1 MITLSSLISL
11 LQTAL
16 PLEGEQGGG
25 LSYSFLQ
32 HYWCFVVA
40 LLGAILVFLL
50 FVQGAN
56 SVAGSLGQTEQGRRL
71 IYNSTGRKW
80 EFTFTTLVTF
90 GGAFF
95 ASYPLFYSTS
105 FGGAYW
111 LWMLILFTFVVQAV
125 SYEFQNKIGNFLGP
139 KTFQFCLTL
148 NGILGPLLLGGA
160 VATFF
165 EGSNFIVEKGNLL
178 ALPALTGE
186 GSGEG
191 LPVISHWA
199 NASHGLDALLNPWVL
214 VFGFAVVFLAR
225 TLGIL
230 YVMNNIDDED
240 IRSRGSVRLIGSAV
254 PFVILFVAYLVHLL
268 MKDGYAY
275 DPATG
280 IIFMEP
286 YKYLHNLLDMWY
298 LLVILLIGVV
308 LVLYGIAIEIFG
320 RSTSQRSTFNS
331 QLNKGIW
338 PAGIGTVLTVLALL
352 LCSAWNNTAYYPS
365 TADLQSS
372 LTMQN
377 SCSSEF
383 TLRTMFYV
391 SLLVP
396 FVLAYIVYAWRAI
409 DRKKLTREELDESS
423 HAY

>member
-1 MITLSSLISL
+1 M
-11 LQTAL
+11 
-16 PLEGEQGGG
+16 
-25 LSYSFLQ
+25 SYEFLQ
-32 HYWCFVVA
+32 HYWCFVVS

-56 SVAGSLGQTEQGRRL
+56 SVASSLGWTEEGKRL
-71 IYNSTGRKW
+71 VYNSTGRKW

-95 ASYPLFYSTS
+95 ASFPLFYSTS

-111 LWMLILFTFVVQAV
+111 LWMLILFTFVLQAV

-139 KTFQFCLTL
+139 KTFQFFLTL
-148 NGILGPLLLGGA
+148 NGIVGPLLLGGA
-160 VATFF
+160 IATFF
-165 EGSNFIVEKGNLL
+165 EGSNFIIEKNNLVDIQ
-178 ALPALTGE
+178 ALT
-186 GSGEG
+186 
-191 LPVISHWA
+191 PIISRWA

-225 TLGIL
+225 VLGIL
-230 YVMNNIDDED
+230 YVMNNINDED
-240 IRSRGSVRLIGSAV
+240 IRSRGSVRLIGAAV

-268 MKDGYAY
+268 LKEGFAY

-286 YKYLHNLLDMWY
+286 FKYLNNFISMWY
-298 LLVILLIGVV
+298 LLIILLIGVV
-308 LVLYGIAIEIFG
+308 LVLFGIGKTIVSKDYIG
-320 RSTSQRSTFNS
+320 
-331 QLNKGIW
+331 GIW

-372 LTMQN
+372 LTLQN

-383 TLRTMFYV
+383 TLTTMFYV

-396 FVLAYIVYAWRAI
+396 FVLAYIVYAWHVI
-409 DRKKLTREELDESS
+409 DAKKLDKDDIKND

>member
-1 MITLSSLISL
+1 MTY
-11 LQTAL
+11 
-16 PLEGEQGGG
+16 E
-25 LSYSFLQ
+25 FLQ
-32 HYWCFVVA
+32 HYWCFIVS

-56 SVAGSLGQTEQGRRL
+56 SVARSLGYTEEGRRL
-71 IYNSTGRKW
+71 VYNSTGRKW

-95 ASYPLFYSTS
+95 ASFPLFYSTS

-111 LWMLILFTFVVQAV
+111 LWMIILFTFVLQAV
-125 SYEFQNKIGNFLGP
+125 SYEFQNKIGNILGP
-139 KTFQFCLTL
+139 KTFQFFLTL
-148 NGILGPLLLGGA
+148 NGIVGPLLLGGA

-165 EGSNFIVEKGNLL
+165 EGSNFIIEKNNLID
-178 ALPALTGE
+178 ATALT
-186 GSGEG
+186 
-191 LPVISHWA
+191 PIISRWA

-214 VFGFAVVFLAR
+214 IFGFAVVFLAR
-225 TLGIL
+225 VLGIL
-230 YVMNNIDDED
+230 YVMNNVNDED
-240 IRSRGSVRLIGSAV
+240 IRSRGSVRLIGAAV
-254 PFVILFVAYLVHLL
+254 PFVVLFVAYLVHLL
-268 MKDGYAY
+268 LKEGFAVDDMGRIY
-275 DPATG
+275 
-280 IIFMEP
+280 MEP
-286 YKYLHNLLDMWY
+286 YKYLNNFIEMWY
-298 LLVILLIGVV
+298 LLILLLIGVV
-308 LVLYGIAIEIFG
+308 LVLFGIGKTIVSKDYIG
-320 RSTSQRSTFNS
+320 
-331 QLNKGIW
+331 GIW

-372 LTMQN
+372 LTLQN

-409 DRKKLTREELDESS
+409 DAKKLDKDEIQND

>member
-1 MITLSSLISL
+1 MTY
-11 LQTAL
+11 
-16 PLEGEQGGG
+16 E
-25 LSYSFLQ
+25 FLQ

-40 LLGAILVFLL
+40 LLGALLVFLL

-56 SVAGSLGQTEQGRRL
+56 SCIRSLGWTEEGKRL
-71 IYNSTGRKW
+71 VLNSTGRKW

-111 LWMLILFTFVVQAV
+111 LWMIILFTFVLQAV
-125 SYEFQNKIGNFLGP
+125 SYEFQNKLGNFLGP
-139 KTFQFCLTL
+139 RTFQFFLIL
-148 NGILGPLLLGGA
+148 NGLLGPLLLGGA

-165 EGSNFIVEKGNLL
+165 EGSNFIIEKNNLID
-178 ALPALTGE
+178 A
-186 GSGEG
+186 GSFT
-191 LPVISHWA
+191 PIISRWA

-214 VFGFAVVFLAR
+214 VFGLAVMFLAR
-225 TLGIL
+225 ILGIL
-230 YVMNNIDDED
+230 YVMNNVDDED
-240 IRSRGSVRLIGSAV
+240 IRSRGSVRLLGNTI
-254 PFVILFVAYLVHLL
+254 PFLILFVAYLVHLL
-268 MKDGYAY
+268 LKDGFAY
-275 DPATG
+275 NEAG
-280 IIFMEP
+280 VIFMEP
-286 YKYLHNLLDMWY
+286 YKYLNNFIDMWY
-298 LLVILLIGVV
+298 LLILLLIGVV
-308 LVLYGIAIEIFG
+308 LVLFGIGKTIVSKDYIG
-320 RSTSQRSTFNS
+320 
-331 QLNKGIW
+331 GIW

-352 LCSAWNNTAYYPS
+352 LCSAWNHTAYYPS

-372 LTMQN
+372 LTMAN

-409 DRKKLTREELDESS
+409 DKKKLDKQEIIDD

>member
-1 MITLSSLISL
+1 MTYEFLQQYWWFLVSL
-11 LQTAL
+11 LGSL
-16 PLEGEQGGG
+16 
-25 LSYSFLQ
+25 
-32 HYWCFVVA
+32 
-40 LLGAILVFLL
+40 LVFLL

-56 SVAGSLGQTEQGRRL
+56 SLVGSLGDDAEGRRL
-71 IYNSTGRKW
+71 VINSTGRKW

-111 LWMLILFTFVVQAV
+111 LWMIILFTFVVQAV

-139 KTFQFCLTL
+139 RTFQFCLTL

-165 EGSNFIVEKGNLL
+165 EGSNFIVEKENLISG
-178 ALPALTGE
+178 AALT
-186 GSGEG
+186 
-191 LPVISHWA
+191 PVISHWA

-230 YVMNNIDDED
+230 YVMNNVADED
-240 IRSRGSVRLIGSAV
+240 IRSRGSVRLIGAAV

-268 MKDGYAY
+268 TKDGFAY

-298 LLVILLIGVV
+298 LLIILIIGVV

-320 RSTSQRSTFNS
+320 RPDKLSNCKWLNCQI
-331 QLNKGIW
+331 NKGIW

-396 FVLAYIVYAWRAI
+396 FVLAYIVYCWRAI
-409 DRKKLTREELDESS
+409 DARKITKEEIAEGE
-423 HAY
+423 HTY

>member
-1 MITLSSLISL
+1 MTY
-11 LQTAL
+11 
-16 PLEGEQGGG
+16 E
-25 LSYSFLQ
+25 FLQ
-32 HYWCFVVA
+32 HYWCFIVA
-40 LLGAILVFLL
+40 LLGALLVFLL

-56 SVAGSLGQTEQGRRL
+56 SVARSLGYTEEGRRL
-71 IYNSTGRKW
+71 VYNSTGRKW

-111 LWMLILFTFVVQAV
+111 LWMIILFTFVLQAV
-125 SYEFQNKIGNFLGP
+125 SYEFQNKIGNILGP
-139 KTFQFCLTL
+139 RTFQFFLTL
-148 NGILGPLLLGGA
+148 NGIVGPLLLGGA

-165 EGSNFIVEKGNLL
+165 EGSNFIIEKDNLVNPD
-178 ALPALTGE
+178 AITPI
-186 GSGEG
+186 
-191 LPVISHWA
+191 ISRWA

-214 VFGFAVVFLAR
+214 VLGFAVVFLAR
-225 TLGIL
+225 VLGIL
-230 YVMNNIDDED
+230 YVINNVNDED
-240 IRSRGSVRLIGSAV
+240 IRSRGSVRLIGAAI
-254 PFVILFVAYLVHLL
+254 PFVILFVAYLVHLVL
-268 MKDGYAY
+268 KDGFAY
-275 DPATG
+275 NG
-280 IIFMEP
+280 ECVIYIEP
-286 YKYLHNLLDMWY
+286 YKYISNLLDMWY
-298 LLVILLIGVV
+298 LLAILVIGVV
-308 LVLYGIAIEIFG
+308 LVLFGIGKTIVSKTYIG
-320 RSTSQRSTFNS
+320 
-331 QLNKGIW
+331 GIW

-352 LCSAWNNTAYYPS
+352 LCSAWNHTAYYPS

-372 LTMQN
+372 LTMVN

-409 DRKKLTREELDESS
+409 DAKKLDKEEIRND